1 MMRQVSLP
9 SPHMAFAQYL
19 CKPLP
24 PTPARLLRRR
34 ATSRLACG
42 LAGAFQSIFFGQ
54 RAVPENTRNC
64 GGGYALASSVRGRLW
79 AWCPDGPVVPVPLA
93 SIPARCRDAVAPL
106 AFALAGLFSQQ
117 AWAERITF
125 EPSGDATGN
134 IIGHVVIENDE
145 DSSTNTRIIELP
157 GYGELTIQYF
167 TTLNEVTPSGLC
179 CADEVR
185 ILDLPEGVL
194 PDRWETTVEENSTA
208 TITLYRYVG
217 G

>member
-1 MMRQVSLP
+1 MMRQVFLP
-9 SPHMAFAQYL
+9 SPHIAFAQYL
-19 CKPLP
+19 CRPLP

-34 ATSRLACG
+34 AT
-42 LAGAFQSIFFGQ
+42 
-54 RAVPENTRNC
+54 
-64 GGGYALASSVRGRLW
+64 
-79 AWCPDGPVVPVPLA
+79 
-93 SIPARCRDAVAPL
+93 APL
-106 AFALAGLFSQQ
+106 AFVLAGLFSGG

-145 DSSTNTRIIELP
+145 GSNTNTRIIELP

-194 PDRWETTVEENSTA
+194 PDAWETTVEENSTA